1 MYIIIIWGKGTKK
14 STDNKT
20 IPREIPRES
29 GRISE
34 GGSIGRI

>member
-20 IPREIPRES
+20 ILEIPRES
-29 GRISE
+29 ERISE